1 MDAVLPIAKPTPE
14 QLQVAFS
21 EIDALTSD
29 GHFAAALVR
38 AWAALEALA
47 RLARVDSEASRTR
60 AFSPIQAIQILA
72 EEGYIDNTVADR
84 LREMAKL
91 RNAVVHGDLSAIVS
105 SNQVQ
110 DLLVQLRT
118 IQSEV
123 MAVTSGE
130 ASPAS

>member
-1 MDAVLPIAKPTPE
+1 MDISPLRMTGLGRRWKT
-14 QLQVAFS
+14 LS
-21 EIDALTSD
+21 
-29 GHFAAALVR
+29 
-38 AWAALEALA
+38 
-47 RLARVDSEASRTR
+47 RLGKGRQRGVTGTR
-60 AFSPIQAIQILA
+60 AFSPIFQAIQILA